1 MTTRH
6 VVMWRV
12 RGDSA
17 DERRANAK
25 QVRDAFAAMAGCIP
39 GMIQLEVGIDES
51 GADYAC
57 DVVLVSEFDSAEALV
72 AYAQHPAHLRA
83 RQAVGD
89 LRITRHQVDYV
100 RP

>member
-1 MTTRH
+1 MSTRH

-17 DERRANAK
+17 DERRANAE

-39 GMIQLEVGIDES
+39 GMTQLEVGIDES
-51 GADYAC
+51 AVDYAC

-83 RQAVGD
+83 RQAAGD